1 MSDSAKACQE
11 CGHGNYVH
19 VNWVGSCAVY
29 TKGKRCPCGVY
40 RDTKLSFTP
49 DPEVSWVS
57 STDPDYWMR
66 YRKADLVAQIAAEE
80 ALGRN
85 TGLLHAAKR
94 MVAHLEGQTNMQ
106 DYPKPEPITIKSY
119 DTTETTVCANPD
131 CRPWVHPAYLCPK
144 RITADKENTLGKNKD
159 DDWDK
164 LSEWDRM
171 RQEIADLGERLTQR
185 ENAHRNL
192 HASLEATDR
201 EVYGLRADHDLM
213 RNFVHRQ
220 NVEAN
225 KRLDDLTGRM
235 GAREDAAH
243 SLVEALDDVNK
254 NLNTTDEC
262 VNVLSSRVYTL
273 EDRLSPPSDESP
285 TDRIAQQDDEPHG
298 IGLDGRCEDCDDLV
312 AEPVMSNQERI
323 DLIGRWMH
331 PGLWS
336 AMDGRR
342 EAILKILGGQHV
354 EPNRWLGAVVVG
366 ED

>member
-1 MSDSAKACQE
+1 MSDS
-11 CGHGNYVH
+11 
-19 VNWVGSCAVY
+19 
-29 TKGKRCPCGVY
+29 T
-40 RDTKLSFTP
+40 
-49 DPEVSWVS
+49 
-57 STDPDYWMR
+57 DYWMR

-119 DTTETTVCANPD
+119 ESKDCGCVPVFPVGTTMAAPCPD
-131 CRPWVHPAYLCPK
+131 CLMPHPAHLCPK
-144 RITADKENTLGKNKD
+144 KLEKITADQGNDLGKGRNTSERNAGND
-159 DDWDK
+159 VVELNLSDWQR
-164 LSEWDRM
+164 LNNEVT
-171 RQEIADLGERLTQR
+171 RLTG
-185 ENAHRNL
+185 AV
-192 HASLEATDR
+192 A
-201 EVYGLRADHDLM
+201 
-213 RNFVHRQ
+213 
-220 NVEAN
+220 
-225 KRLDDLTGRM
+225 DLTGRM
-235 GAREDAAH
+235 GAREDAAR

-262 VNVLSSRVYTL
+262 VNVLSSRVYAL

-285 TDRIAQQDDEPHG
+285 TDRIAQQDEPHDTW
-298 IGLDGRCEDCDDLV
+298 L
-312 AEPVMSNQERI
+312 SNQERI

-354 EPNRWLGAVVVG
+354 EPPLAGGGGCR
-366 ED
+366 